1 MRRWELVSG
10 SSAKFWEIGRDGAS
24 VTVRF
29 GRLET
34 AGQTQIKELASPEA
48 AEAHVT
54 KLVAEKEKKGYRSV
68 ADTAAVPPAPTTPPA
83 TSTASSPAAP
93 TGPGAPP
100 ASAASPTSTAT
111 PASIASHASPA
122 TPPPSATPLASAA
135 SAAPA
140 APPASPVPPASAA
153 SPAPAASPASLAT
166 PASAAPP
173 APAAATTLASPPASP
188 DAPSTATVPVEP
200 PLDEETWI
208 MPAEWLRQALRR
220 RDVRPWPKFAVDS
233 AKAQVLRDEI
243 ATHADRV
250 AEVLSHPDSDQDLVR
265 ALRDHL
271 DGRLD
276 PLGAGVLASVPLSST
291 SPAHWLIEEYGLPFA
306 AAAVVHHGMT
316 VIHNW
321 KDRETGDWYGHH
333 LRVSLPHHLGDNSFE
348 AIALIDVR
356 TALAVTDAET
366 YDAAIAQL
374 EKVGTTSFGQVARAF
389 LAPTRHDWFEEANA
403 VRSGAHWMV
412 HGSAST
418 VEHLRR
424 LNHGHLIWSP
434 RGVYT
439 ALYVLGPAL
448 APVLDA
454 ELRAK
459 VEWTA
464 DNRKLALEVLAA
476 LPTDEAF
483 LMLLNRLQERY
494 VRPALLSAMD
504 SFPARAARLLAP
516 RAANDPDVRQLLR
529 MHVLTHPEIEL
540 PPGTP
545 VPETLPDAPA
555 EALPR
560 VLAEPPWA
568 HRKPQPKPVVLKDLS
583 TPAAHVTWLP
593 GEREEWKELTGW
605 WSGQTHNWEVLAAA
619 VRARSSR
626 HYEQRLFEAGPE
638 ELARPLL
645 ADWTPSD
652 TWGSETW
659 GKRITARFGMDAL
672 PPMLLLAASNPH
684 VSGVVL
690 LPFATPEVAE
700 LMADWLVRLKTA
712 RAFAVSWLA
721 RHREAAARLLLPA
734 ALGAAGPRRRNA
746 EFAVRHLHLETGV
759 DVIAIAASLSAEAAA
774 AIRTLI
780 DVDPL
785 DVLPAKLPAIGD
797 WANHR
802 LLPQVLLSD
811 QKHALSADAARNLLM
826 TAALSKPDAVYP
838 GLPLAAEA
846 CDRTSLAEF
855 AWAVFGRWQ
864 DVGAPAKD
872 AWALTALGWWGDD
885 ETVRCLAPLIRAWP
899 GESQHAR
906 AVAGLDVLAQIG
918 SEVALTHLNS
928 IAERVKFKGL
938 KARAQEKVTDI
949 AAALGLSRDQ
959 LSDRLVPRLGLD
971 DAATLVIDYGPRQFT
986 VGFDEQL
993 KPYVL
998 DADGNR
1004 RKDLPKP
1011 GAKDDQDLAPAEH
1024 KRFSVLKKDVRTIA
1038 TDQIH
1043 RLERA
1048 MVDQRTW
1055 TTEEFHTV
1063 LTGHPLLW
1071 HVVRRL
1077 VWITAEGL
1085 TFRLAEDRTLAGAE
1099 DDEVTLP
1106 EGTTVR
1112 VAHPVHL
1119 TDTLD
1124 AWGEIFADY
1133 EILQPFPQLSRPT
1146 FAFTPDEDHIPQ
1158 LRKYVGHTVPTGKV
1172 LGLTNRGWV
1181 RGEPQD
1187 NGCEAW
1193 ITRPL
1198 PRGGALVASLDPGIT
1213 VGMVDMFPEMSFDDI
1228 WFSQSGAGSWSAPRG
1243 GSPARLDID
1252 AVTASELLAEL
1263 ESLRA

>member
-1 MRRWELVSG
+1 M
-10 SSAKFWEIGRDGAS
+10 
-24 VTVRF
+24 
-29 GRLET
+29 
-34 AGQTQIKELASPEA
+34 
-48 AEAHVT
+48 
-54 KLVAEKEKKGYRSV
+54 
-68 ADTAAVPPAPTTPPA
+68 PT
-83 TSTASSPAAP
+83 
-93 TGPGAPP
+93 
-100 ASAASPTSTAT
+100 
-111 PASIASHASPA
+111 
-122 TPPPSATPLASAA
+122 
-135 SAAPA
+135 
-140 APPASPVPPASAA
+140 
-153 SPAPAASPASLAT
+153 
-166 PASAAPP
+166 
-173 APAAATTLASPPASP
+173 
-188 DAPSTATVPVEP
+188 
-200 PLDEETWI
+200 
-208 MPAEWLRQALRR
+208 EWLRQALRR
-220 RDVRPWPKFAVDS
+220 RDVRPWPKFTVDS

-243 ATHADRV
+243 AAHADRI
-250 AEVLSHPDSDQDLVR
+250 AEVLSHPDSDQNLTR

-271 DGRLD
+271 EGRPD
-276 PLGAGVLASVPLSST
+276 PLGAAVLASVPLSST
-291 SPAHWLIEEYGLPFA
+291 SPAHWWIEEFGLPFA
-306 AAAVVHHGMT
+306 AAAAVHHAMT
-316 VIHNW
+316 VVHNW
-321 KDRETGDWYGHH
+321 KDWQTGDWYGHH
-333 LRVSLPHHLGDNSFE
+333 LRVSMPHHLGDNAFE

-366 YDAAIAQL
+366 YEAAVAQL
-374 EKVGTTSFGQVARAF
+374 DKVGTTAFGQVARAF

-403 VRSGAHWMV
+403 VQSGAHWMV
-412 HGSAST
+412 HSSAST

-434 RGVYT
+434 RGLYT

-529 MHVLTHPEIEL
+529 VLVLTHPGLEL

-560 VLAEPPWA
+560 VLAEPPWQ
-568 HRKPQPKPVVLKDLS
+568 HRRPQPKPLVLKDLP

-593 GEREEWKELTGW
+593 GECEEWGKLTGW
-605 WSGQTHNWEVLAAA
+605 WAGQTHNWEALAAA
-619 VRARSSR
+619 VRARSSQ

-659 GKRITARFGMDAL
+659 GRRITARFGMDAL
-672 PPMLLLAASNPH
+672 PAMLRLAASNPH

-700 LMADWLVRLKTA
+700 LIADWLVRLKTA

-734 ALGAAGPRRRNA
+734 ALGVAGPRRRNA

-759 DVIAIAASLSAEAAA
+759 DVIAIATSLSAEAGA

-797 WANHR
+797 WADHR
-802 LLPQVLLSD
+802 LLPQVLLTD
-811 QKHALSADAARNLLM
+811 RTTALSADAVRSLLM
-826 TAALSKPDAVYP
+826 TAALSKPDVVYP

-855 AWAVFGRWQ
+855 AWGVFGRWQ

-872 AWALTALGWWGDD
+872 AWVLTALGWFGDD
-885 ETVRCLAPLIRAWP
+885 DTVRRLAPLIRAWP

-938 KARAQEKVTDI
+938 KARAQEKVSDI

-971 DAATLVIDYGPRQFT
+971 DAACLVIDYGPRQFT

-998 DADGNR
+998 DPDGKR

-1011 GAKDDQDLAPAEH
+1011 GAKDDQELALAEH
-1024 KRFSVLKKDVRTIA
+1024 KRFTTLKKDVRTVA

-1043 RLERA
+1043 RLERSMA
-1048 MVDQRTW
+1048 DQRTW
-1055 TTEEFHTV
+1055 TAEEFRTA
-1063 LTGHPLLW
+1063 LAAHPLLW
-1071 HVVRRL
+1071 HLVRRL
-1077 VWITAEGL
+1077 VWITGEGL
-1085 TFRLAEDRTLAGAE
+1085 TFRLAEDRTLADSD
-1099 DDEVTLP
+1099 DDEFTLP
-1106 EGTTVR
+1106 EDATVR
-1112 VAHPVHL
+1112 VAHPVDL
-1119 TDTLD
+1119 AGTLP
-1124 AWGEIFADY
+1124 AWGGLFADY
-1133 EILQPFPQLSRPT
+1133 EILQPFPQLGRPVHA
-1146 FAFTPDEDHIPQ
+1146 FAPGEDNVAQ
-1158 LRKYVGHTVPTGKV
+1158 LRKYVGRTVPVGRI
-1172 LGLTNRGWV
+1172 LGLTKRGWV

-1198 PRGGALVASLDPGIT
+1198 PGGGALVASLDPGIT
-1213 VGMVDMFPEMSFDDI
+1213 VGMVDMVPEMSFDDI
-1228 WFSQSGAGSWSAPRG
+1228 WFSTSGEGSWTAPRH
-1243 GSPARLDID
+1243 GSPAHFDVD
-1252 AVTASELLAEL
+1252 AVTASELLSEL
-1263 ESLRA
+1263 ESLHA